1 MNYQVVDAG
10 LRRLCSIQKPG
21 ERFTLEAIANECG
34 VSRERIRQIECA
46 ALDKLSRKAESRHL
60 YAELFGAQPV
70 KKESYFE
77 RKNRRCRE
85 AKLAKA
91 GLVRKPGVTRWS
103 DDRPKWTD
111 IAQLMGITTAAC
123 HMIYRNNHPWVKQ
136 HLRNKLR
143 WIMEETGTPPT
154 RRPLRER
161 LTEPQQP
168 APAPATPATA

>member
-85 AKLAKA
+85 AKLAKPA
-91 GLVRKPGVTRWS
+91 WSGNPESRSHGEFGFWRQEYRRSCHGV
-103 DDRPKWTD
+103 
-111 IAQLMGITTAAC
+111 I
-123 HMIYRNNHPWVKQ
+123 
-136 HLRNKLR
+136 
-143 WIMEETGTPPT
+143 
-154 RRPLRER
+154 
-161 LTEPQQP
+161 
-168 APAPATPATA
+168 